1 MHMTARQQSQATMW
15 RKRIALVVT
24 ALVVVTAVALGAIN
38 L

>member
-1 MHMTARQQSQATMW
+1 MTARQQSQATIW

-24 ALVVVTAVALGAIN
+24 ALVVAAAVALGAIN